1 MLIENFLEKKKK
13 FLEAKYENMN
23 NMQKKA
29 IFSVKGFVLILAGAG
44 SGKTTT
50 IVNRI
55 SYLLNYGDSYYSE
68 KGFENYKNIS
78 KNENFVL
85 KEEEI
90 KDNPPAPE
98 EILAITFTNK
108 AAKEL
113 KTRLY
118 DILGEE
124 ALKINAGT
132 FHSQCIKI
140 LFKHINLIGYDNNF
154 AIYDTNDCRQIL
166 KEIINNSKINT
177 KAVQPKSVL
186 YEISK
191 AKNKFLTPLEY
202 EKKFEKDDFK
212 REVAKIYKIYQ
223 NTLKNYNALD
233 FDDILFLTVKLLKE
247 DEKILKKYSEKF
259 KYIMVDEYQDTNFVQ
274 YKLIKLLSSFHKNLC
289 VVGDDDQSIY
299 KFRGAAVE
307 NILNFEKE
315 LKNVKTI
322 KLEQNYRSTQNILN
336 AANSLISH
344 NKNRKNK
351 KIWTAESEG
360 EKIKEI
366 HVSIENEEANFVCK
380 KINENVSKKMKYK
393 DHVVLYR
400 TNAQS
405 ANLEKFLVRHSIP
418 YQIIGSTKFYD
429 RKEIKDLIYYLSVI
443 DNSND
448 NLRLVRIINEPKRG
462 IGNGTVSKLEKLSKN
477 LDKPIYEI
485 IKNIENFP
493 DLAGKLMQL
502 KIFYN
507 LIEDFKN
514 YAKTKKVSE
523 LFDEILNKTKY
534 LNYLKQNNEEE
545 SFRIENLKELKSV
558 ILQFELENKE
568 PSLRNFLLEISLYT
582 DINNSNESL
591 DKISLMTLHS
601 AKGLEFPVVF
611 MVGMEEGLFPANSN
625 TENLKDLEE
634 ERRLAYVG
642 ITRAKKEVYLIYS
655 AQRMI
660 FGTIRYAKPSRF
672 LKEIPNKY
680 KDIKDDFNKKIPSI
694 NNKLHKTKFVLN
706 NKKQIKHL
714 EKTKINF
721 SEKECVM
728 HPIFGKGTI
737 ISIVP
742 LGNDSLIEINFEKD
756 GRKKVMANYANLKK
770 IY

>member
-1 MLIENFLEKKKK
+1 MLIEEFMEKKRKV
-13 FLEAKYENMN
+13 LEEKYKHMN
-23 NMQKKA
+23 SMQRKA
-29 IFSVKGFVLILAGAG
+29 IFSVKGFILILAGAG

-55 SYLLNYGDSYYSE
+55 SYLLKYGNSYYSE
-68 KGFENYKNIS
+68 KGFEYYKNFS
-78 KNENFVL
+78 KDEDIVL
-85 KEEEI
+85 EEEKI

-140 LFKHINLIGYDNNF
+140 LFKHIKILGYDNNF
-154 AIYDTNDCRQIL
+154 VIYDTNDCKHLL
-166 KEIINNSKINT
+166 KDIIINFKLNT
-177 KAVQPKSVL
+177 KAFQPKTVL

-191 AKNKFLTPLEY
+191 AKNRLLSPFEY

-223 NTLKNYNALD
+223 NTLKNSNALD
-233 FDDILFLTVKLLKE
+233 FDDILLLTVKLFQE
-247 DEKILKKYSEKF
+247 NEEILKKYSEKF
-259 KYIMVDEYQDTNFVQ
+259 KYIMVDEYQDTNYVQ
-274 YKLIKLLSSFHKNLC
+274 YKLIKLLSSYHKNLC

-315 LKNVKTI
+315 LKNVKVV
-322 KLEQNYRSTQNILN
+322 KLEQNYRSTKNILN
-336 AANSLISH
+336 AANALISH
-344 NKNRKNK
+344 NKNRNNK
-351 KIWTAESEG
+351 IIWTEKEEG

-366 HVSIENEEANFVCK
+366 HLSIENEEADFVCK
-380 KINENVSKKMKYK
+380 KINENISKKMNYK

-429 RKEIKDLIYYLSVI
+429 RKEIKDIISYLSLI

-448 NLRLVRIINEPKRG
+448 NLRLIRIINEPKRG
-462 IGNGTVSKLEKLSKN
+462 IGSGTISKLEKLSKN
-477 LDKPIYEI
+477 LNKPIFEI
-485 IKNIENFP
+485 IKNVDEFP
-493 DLAGKLMQL
+493 NLSGKSIQL
-502 KIFYN
+502 KEFYK
-507 LIEDFKN
+507 LIEKLKEF
-514 YAKTKKVSE
+514 AKEKKVSE
-523 LFDEILNKTKY
+523 IFDETLRKTQY
-534 LNYLKQNNEEE
+534 LDYLKQQGEEE
-545 SFRIENLKELKSV
+545 TFRIENLKELKSI
-558 ILQFELENKE
+558 ILQFELENE
-568 PSLRNFLLEISLYT
+568 NPSLSSFLFEISLYT
-582 DINNSNESL
+582 DINNFNENS
-591 DKISLMTLHS
+591 DKISLMTLHA
-601 AKGLEFPVVF
+601 AKGLEFPIVF
-611 MVGMEEGLFPANSN
+611 IVGMEEGIFPGNSN
-625 TENLKDLEE
+625 SENLNDLEE

-642 ITRAKKEVYLIYS
+642 ITRAQKELFLTYS

-660 FGTIRYAKPSRF
+660 FGTTRYAKPSRF

-680 KDIKDDFNKKIPSI
+680 KDIKDDLYKKISLFK
-694 NNKLHKTKFVLN
+694 NKPHKNKFVLN
-706 NKKQIKHL
+706 NEKQIKHL

-770 IY
+770 I